1 MSSVP
6 DSTDA
11 WRWLSMA
18 ISMVER
24 AMVSACWARPRV
36 NRPLQQLRTS
46 CVCTSDLQI
55 YTHAHIT
62 SWTGPGLDWFQNVL
76 KMVLYNWLFKLV
88 ISYPLVKNNNI
99 YTIHQ

>member
-1 MSSVP
+1 MSGVP

-55 YTHAHIT
+55 YTYAHIT

-76 KMVLYNWLFKLV
+76 KMVLYNWLFKVV
-88 ISYPLVKNNNI
+88 ISYPLVKNNI